1 MDFIEKID
9 WELLKK
15 QKATLT
21 KVVFNTQDG
30 EVWDDLEGLLNLI
43 DAIQDYAVEELG
55 LDENYVFELT
65 QENEL

>member
-1 MDFIEKID
+1 MSFIENID
-9 WELLKK
+9 WEQLKK

-43 DAIQDYAVEELG
+43 DAIQDYAVDELG
-55 LDENYVFELT
+55 VEENVVFDLT
-65 QENEL
+65 EENGL